1 MWKSLRILVVA
12 LTVSTLIIS
21 PAVACRWLRHRSHC
35 YQPCMPAA
43 AVYYC
48 PPVSAPCGYAA
59 SDCGSCGE
67 VVVIHESSPTIAP
80 TEPTP
85 LQEESTVNR
94 PADDA
99 PMLPFE
105 TRDTF
110 APPTPVPPARPMPP
124 VPTVTL
130 PELPEEPEDAAAA
143 AGTAVGEAVGEASNE
158 AAEAAADA
166 GEAAGDLFADP
177 PTEIPPGET
186 PVTPLYEAEPM
197 PPADTG
203 DDLFDLVPT
212 EPAPSDPTPVEP
224 APSEPADPADDLFG
238 EPAAPA
244 DPAPGTPPATEAP
257 AEPTETGDLFGE
269 SVEPAPPVTPA
280 APAEP
285 AAAVEDSADL
295 FGETAEPLPTTE
307 PATETP
313 ATVEEPAPPA
323 DDAADLFSDPAM
335 PADPAEQPAGDPAA
349 SSDAPVTDP
358 ATDDLF
364 GGAAEPADTP
374 ATDAPPVD
382 PAEADLFGTPA
393 TDENATPPAEGTP
406 APESDE
412 LGNLDA
418 VLQEPGGLASNELR
432 SWNDNTGRY
441 SCRGRMIEMLD
452 GKVRLLKETGRTATV
467 AIHRL
472 SDRDLEF
479 VNRQAA
485 AERGTQTIHQT
496 AQR

>member
-1 MWKSLRILVVA
+1 MWKSLRTLVVA

-21 PAVACRWLRHRSHC
+21 PAAACRWLRHRSHC
-35 YQPCMPAA
+35 YQPCMPAYSSPV
-43 AVYYC
+43 VYHC
-48 PPVSAPCGYAA
+48 QPVSDPCGYAT
-59 SDCGSCGE
+59 SGCGE
-67 VVVIHESSPTIAP
+67 TVMRHESSPHIAP
-80 TEPTP
+80 SEPMAPREPTP

-94 PADDA
+94 PADEA

-143 AGTAVGEAVGEASNE
+143 VGTAVGEAVGEASNE

-186 PVTPLYEAEPM
+186 PVTPLPEAEPM

-212 EPAPSDPTPVEP
+212 EPAPSDPAPVEP
-224 APSEPADPADDLFG
+224 APADPADDLFG

-244 DPAPGTPPATEAP
+244 DPTPGTPPGTEAP

-269 SVEPAPPVTPA
+269 SAEPAPPATE
-280 APAEP
+280 EP

-307 PATETP
+307 PASEAP
-313 ATVEEPAPPA
+313 ATVEELAPPA
-323 DDAADLFSDPAM
+323 DDAADLFGDPAM
-335 PADPAEQPAGDPAA
+335 PADPAEELTEEPATETET
-349 SSDAPVTDP
+349 PVTDP

-364 GGAAEPADTP
+364 GGPAEPADAP
-374 ATDAPPVD
+374 AIDAPPVD

-393 TDENATPPAEGTP
+393 TDETATPPAEETP

-418 VLQEPGGLASNELR
+418 VLQEPGGLASSELR

-441 SCRGRMIEMLD
+441 SCRGRMVEMLD

-485 AERGTQTIHQT
+485 AERGTPTIHQT